1 MTVELCCS
9 SLIEKILIDITIIII
24 KFNERKYLGI

>member
-1 MTVELCCS
+1 MTVELCS